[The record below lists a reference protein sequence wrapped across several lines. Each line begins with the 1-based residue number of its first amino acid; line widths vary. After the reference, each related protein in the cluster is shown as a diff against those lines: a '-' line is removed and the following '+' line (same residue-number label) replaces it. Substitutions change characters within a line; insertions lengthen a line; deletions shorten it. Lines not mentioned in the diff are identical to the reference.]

1 MAEPSGEGAGTV
13 PLEAGVSGGQ
23 GGWAAPPVSIPAPA
37 LLPPAQAGADPR
49 QPRPQQAPGSP
60 CRRFWSESER
70 KAGRGPPLRKIMAS
84 RPRKSAV
91 RPVYSSPPGVG
102 GAESGEEGSRHPF
115 PRTSAGSHPPCA
127 HPALSI
133 THLRRCWRRDG
144 WAHAGTAPAHSQHC
158 GPPGEVRAGEREAG
172 CHWESS
178 TSPPPHTH
186 TRAVA
191 IMHRVQLESG
201 GGGVKPPS
209 IQGLA
214 SGVSSGTK
222 APFRPLKPLPRP
234 RLHGE
239 GSGA

>member
-1 MAEPSGEGAGTV
+1 MGCPSCLHSST
-13 PLEAGVSGGQ
+13 S
-23 GGWAAPPVSIPAPA
+23 SPAPGPGWGRP
-37 LLPPAQAGADPR
+37 PPASPSAGPR
-49 QPRPQQAPGSP
+49 LTVQEVLVRVRTQGRPGTPTPEDHGLAPQEVGSEARVQLP
-60 CRRFWSESER
+60 TW
-70 KAGRGPPLRKIMAS
+70 G
-84 RPRKSAV
+84 
-91 RPVYSSPPGVG
+91 G

-133 THLRRCWRRDG
+133 THLRRCWRRAG

-178 TSPPPHTH
+178 TSPPR
-186 TRAVA
+186 RAVA
-191 IMHRVQLESG
+191 IMHRVQLESGG